1 MRRKKVKKRRKKK
14 NRGIEVITE
23 PGVGSLFVRSPW
35 MKKLD
40 ELDKGKNKQF
50 KKYDKLKK
58 KII

>member
-1 MRRKKVKKRRKKK
+1 
-14 NRGIEVITE
+14 
-23 PGVGSLFVRSPW
+23 VRSPW